1 MSLPDQTLRIGLF
14 GGSFDPIHEG
24 HLSIAKKAIE
34 QFRLNRVLFIPAAQS
49 PLKVNSPAASDEDR
63 VEMIR
68 LAIGD
73 NPSFEVSTVEIERGG
88 ISYSIETAE
97 RVACQNPGAK
107 LFWIIGGDQAKQLDR
122 WRNIEDLV
130 QKVEFIYL
138 ERDDQASLPEVIS
151 SLTKLHPLQM
161 ERIPTSSTEIRN
173 RVKSGDLP
181 KYFLPGS
188 VFHYIKSRNLY
199 RDELTT
205 P

>member
-1 MSLPDQTLRIGLF
+1 MSLPDPNLRIGLF
-14 GGSFDPIHEG
+14 GGSFDPIHAG

-34 QFRLNRVLFIPAAQS
+34 QFQLNRVLFIPAAQS
-49 PLKVNSPAASDEDR
+49 PLKTNSPAASDEDR
-63 VEMIR
+63 LEMIR

-73 NPSFEVSTVEIERGG
+73 NPSFEVSTAEIERGG
-88 ISYSIETAE
+88 VSYSIETAQ

-122 WRNIEDLV
+122 WRNIEELA

-138 ERDDQASLPEVIS
+138 ERDEQTSLPEVVS

-173 RVKSGDLP
+173 RAKSGDLP
-181 KYFLPGS
+181 KYFVPEP

>member
-1 MSLPDQTLRIGLF
+1 MSLPDPNLRIGLF
-14 GGSFDPIHEG
+14 GGSFDPIHAG

-34 QFRLNRVLFIPAAQS
+34 QFQLNRVLFIPAAQS
-49 PLKVNSPAASDEDR
+49 PLKTNSPAASDEDR
-63 VEMIR
+63 LEMIR

-73 NPSFEVSTVEIERGG
+73 NPSFEVSTAEIERGG
-88 ISYSIETAE
+88 VSYSIETAQ
-97 RVACQNPGAK
+97 RVAYQNPGAK

-122 WRNIEDLV
+122 WRNIEELA

-138 ERDDQASLPEVIS
+138 ERDEQTSLPEVVS

-173 RVKSGDLP
+173 RAKSGDLP
-181 KYFLPGS
+181 KYFLPEP

>member
-1 MSLPDQTLRIGLF
+1 
-14 GGSFDPIHEG
+14 
-24 HLSIAKKAIE
+24 LSIAKKAIE
-34 QFRLNRVLFIPAAQS
+34 QFQLNRVLFIPAAQS
-49 PLKVNSPAASDEDR
+49 PLKTNSPAASDEDR
-63 VEMIR
+63 LEMIR

-73 NPSFEVSTVEIERGG
+73 NPSFEVSTAEIERGG
-88 ISYSIETAE
+88 VSYSIETAQ

-122 WRNIEDLV
+122 WRNIEELA

-138 ERDDQASLPEVIS
+138 ERDEQTSLPEVVS

-173 RVKSGDLP
+173 RAKSGDLP
-181 KYFLPGS
+181 KYFLPEP